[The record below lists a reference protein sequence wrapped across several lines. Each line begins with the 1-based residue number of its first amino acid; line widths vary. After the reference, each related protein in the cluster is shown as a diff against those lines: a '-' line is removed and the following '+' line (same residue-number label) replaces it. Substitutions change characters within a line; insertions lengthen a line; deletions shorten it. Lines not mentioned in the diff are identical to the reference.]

1 MKNLLKETNTYS
13 QKSPKRD
20 FSTSLYNQESSFVS
34 SYPYPAKFAKIADF
48 LRNGETS
55 KPAPLNT
62 PTSYEPEVLK
72 YSSSVSKSTQASQC
86 KPLNFSV
93 AESQNYRLP
102 PYSIN
107 WSEHFSVNKLVSPT
121 PSSQASD
128 DSGRGS
134 VHSEDISVDKSTDSE
149 SNKSRHS
156 KKAERYQCPDCNKSY
171 STQSGLVKHQEFLCT
186 TQVKKSFSCKHCDKV
201 YVSLGALK
209 MHIRTH
215 TLPCKCKLCGKA
227 FSRPWLLQGNVS
239 NSPYPLFNWD

>member
-1 MKNLLKETNTYS
+1 MSMKSLLKEANFTE
-13 QKSPKRD
+13 KSPKRD
-20 FSTSLYNQESSFVS
+20 YASTFAPIYHGEANNFVS

-48 LRNGETS
+48 LRNGSDAAKSPGTYQPADLILKS
-55 KPAPLNT
+55 AKP
-62 PTSYEPEVLK
+62 
-72 YSSSVSKSTQASQC
+72 TQPSPSQS
-86 KPLNFSV
+86 KPLNFSTS
-93 AESQNYRLP
+93 ESYRLP

-107 WSEHFSVNKLVSPT
+107 WSEHFSVNKLISPT

-134 VHSEDISVDKSTDSE
+134 VHSEEIDKSDSA
-149 SNKSRHS
+149 KKYS
-156 KKAERYQCPDCNKSY
+156 KKSERYQCPDCNKSY
-171 STQSGLVKHQEFLCT
+171 STQSGLAKHQEFLCT

-227 FSRPWLLQGNVS
+227 FSRPWLLQGMS
-239 NSPYPLFNWD
+239 TRPLTSAEQY